1 MALKLNSQAEGQ
13 DSLRQALKCDYNNK
27 SHQRNRPSR
36 ESEIDSS
43 LLQLCAQ
50 RHSQGSRRSLVRRQ
64 EKNLS
69 G

>member
-1 MALKLNSQAEGQ
+1 MALKLNSQAKGQ

-27 SHQRNRPSR
+27 SHQRNRPSM

-50 RHSQGSRRSLVRRQ
+50 RHSQGSRSLVRRQ